1 MSLPSDTPLQKL
13 QFYVTTG
20 YTCGYLPNKMAQSLI
35 AAPQHLVDAK
45 VYSGL
50 IQQGFRRSGKFSYR
64 PHCENCQ
71 ECVPVRIIL
80 YQFSLNRSQK
90 RAFKQHNNLTTTLLP
105 IGFHE
110 EHYALYA
117 SYQRARH
124 SEEKMQSETTSQE
137 SDVEQYQSFLCQS
150 NVESVMVEF
159 RENGQLKM
167 VSVIDIVLDGISAVY
182 TFYESTDTTSSY
194 GDPAKRASYGD
205 SSKRASYGTYNVI
218 WQTLWAKELG
228 LPYLY
233 LGYWIRDSKKM
244 AYKQNFK
251 PLEKL
256 IDGEWIK

>member
-71 ECVPVRIIL
+71 ECIAVRIIL
-80 YQFSLNRSQK
+80 DQFSPNRSQK
-90 RAFKQHNNLTTTLLP
+90 RAFKQHQNLSTTILP
-105 IGFHE
+105 VGFHE
-110 EHYALYA
+110 EHYTLYA

-124 SEEKMQSETTSQE
+124 SDEKIQAETESQE
-137 SDVEQYQSFLCQS
+137 TDIEQYQSFLCQS
-150 NVESVMVEF
+150 NVESVIVEF

-167 VSVIDIVLDGISAVY
+167 VSVIDIVRDGISAVH
-182 TFYESTDTTSSY
+182 TFYDTTDTSS
-194 GDPAKRASYGD
+194 
-205 SSKRASYGTYNVI
+205 SYGTYNVL
-218 WQTLWAKELG
+218 WQTLWARELG
-228 LPYLY
+228 LSYLY
-233 LGYWIRDSKKM
+233 LGYWIKDSKKM

>member
-20 YTCGYLPNKMAQSLI
+20 YSCGYLPNKMAQSLI
-35 AAPQHLVDAK
+35 AAPQHLVDAN

-71 ECVPVRIIL
+71 ECIPVRIIL
-80 YQFSLNRSQK
+80 DQFSPNRSQK
-90 RAFKQHNNLTTTLLP
+90 RAFKQHQNLTTTILP
-105 IGFHE
+105 AGFHA
-110 EHYALYA
+110 EHYALYI
-117 SYQRARH
+117 SYQHARH
-124 SEEKMQSETTSQE
+124 SDEKIQTEATSAE
-137 SDVEQYQSFLCQS
+137 NEIEQYQSFLCQS

-159 RENGQLKM
+159 RENNQLKM
-167 VSVIDIVLDGISAVY
+167 VSVIDIVRDGISAVY
-182 TFYESTDTTSSY
+182 TFYETN
-194 GDPAKRASYGD
+194 DPS
-205 SSKRASYGTYNVI
+205 ASYGTYNVI
-218 WQTLWAKELG
+218 WQTLWAKSLN

-233 LGYWIRDSKKM
+233 LGYWIKDSKKM

-256 IDGEWIK
+256 INGEWIR

>member
-71 ECVPVRIIL
+71 ECIPVRIIL
-80 YQFSLNRSQK
+80 DQFSPNRSQK
-90 RAFKQHNNLTTTLLP
+90 RAFKQHNNLTTAILP
-105 IGFHE
+105 VGLHE
-110 EHYALYA
+110 EHYDLYA

-124 SEEKMQSETTSQE
+124 SEEKIQDETAPQE
-137 SDVEQYQSFLCQS
+137 NDVEQYQSFLCQS

-159 RENGQLKM
+159 RENEQLKM
-167 VSVIDIVLDGISAVY
+167 VSVIDIVRDGISAVY
-182 TFYESTDTTSSY
+182 TFYETKDTAT
-194 GDPAKRASYGD
+194 
-205 SSKRASYGTYNVI
+205 SYGTYNVL

-244 AYKQNFK
+244 AYKQNYQ